1 MQPVTQDPTLTVNDT
16 RGEGQE
22 AAELPLAGVTA
33 PLTGDSGS
41 KQLWGAALLCSD
53 PVRTAAV
60 LLGAQNRLSHA
71 CHTCKTSREDSH
83 PHTPRYPAHAS
94 VGTWLALCLWFF
106 TLFLLGLKM
115 SPFARIKPDSFLLS
129 NMISTWSLQWSHFI
143 FIALCVVMC
152 TYIFSELIFLPRVKL
167 GTTQIY
173 VFI

>member
-1 MQPVTQDPTLTVNDT
+1 MTPEEKDRRRLSFRW
-16 RGEGQE
+16 RGW
-22 AAELPLAGVTA
+22 LPLSLVTREA
-33 PLTGDSGS
+33 NSS
-41 KQLWGAALLCSD
+41 
-53 PVRTAAV
+53 
-60 LLGAQNRLSHA
+60 GAQHFSVQTQLGQLQFCWVLRTVCHTLVTRLSHA
-71 CHTCKTSREDSH
+71 CHTCKTSCEDSH